1 MDSFSDDWLIEIIR
15 ALAKDGYRKGLDE
28 AAITNIISE
37 AISTSLLPAGK
48 EVADSLRKRMHT
60 MLNAQRYIHD
70 GFISRLSLRWFE
82 GIDLLEAI
90 IVALTELGEDIN
102 GALRAE
108 ADKKNLNLIEV
119 MTRFHARAARISR
132 EALCLIK
139 NGFADGALS
148 RWRSIHELS
157 VLSYFILENGDD
169 LAKLFLDYSDIERFE
184 ELQTYQKHAGS
195 LGFEEISSSEAA
207 AVKQRKDRLVAEHS
221 AAFSRTIWL
230 DVQSA

>member
-1 MDSFSDDWLIEIIR
+1 MSFEGVWIGCPSTFGYSPCDGSRPIWDSFSDDWLIEIIET
-15 ALAKDGYRKGLDE
+15 LAKDGYRKGLDE

-102 GALRAE
+102 GALR
-108 ADKKNLNLIEV
+108 
-119 MTRFHARAARISR
+119 S
-132 EALCLIK
+132 
-139 NGFADGALS
+139 
-148 RWRSIHELS
+148 
-157 VLSYFILENGDD
+157 
-169 LAKLFLDYSDIERFE
+169 
-184 ELQTYQKHAGS
+184 
-195 LGFEEISSSEAA
+195 
-207 AVKQRKDRLVAEHS
+207 
-221 AAFSRTIWL
+221 
-230 DVQSA
+230 